1 MFEVLLR
8 FCGAGLIG
16 YLLGSIPSGVVVSRL
31 SHKDDPRAHGS
42 GKTGATNVL
51 RTLGPGAAVLVAL
64 VDGSK
69 GAAAILLTRYV
80 IFPVAHT
87 PPGLAEIQGYAEAL
101 AGITALLGHNYS
113 LFIHFK
119 GGRGVMTGFGGL
131 IVMSPIATAI
141 GLVCA
146 IIPIA
151 ITRYVSLGSIVGA
164 GVSILA
170 AAALIPSGLT
180 TFPHFIYVLVGGSFI
195 IVSHTDN
202 IQRLL
207 KGTERKLGQPANP
220 SPGLSPKGG
229 EE

>member
-1 MFEVLLR
+1 MSTIEVILR
-8 FCGAGLIG
+8 VCAAGIAG

-31 SHKDDPRAHGS
+31 FRRDDPRAHGS

-51 RTLGPGAAVLVAL
+51 RTLGVGPALLVAL

-69 GAAAILLTRYV
+69 GAVAILLTRYL
-80 IFPVAHT
+80 IFPLALT
-87 PPGLAEIQGYAEAL
+87 PPDLMTVQGYAETL

-113 LFIHFK
+113 LFIGFK

-141 GLVCA
+141 GLVSA

-151 ITRYVSLGSIVGA
+151 ITRYVSLGSIIGSA
-164 GVSILA
+164 VSIIA

-207 KGTERKLGQPANP
+207 KGTERKLGDPA
-220 SPGLSPKGG
+220 K
-229 EE
+229 